1 VTEDSLG
8 GFEVRLRRSGRTI
21 SIPPGRTI
29 LRTLLDAGVKAD
41 YSCTMGGCGT
51 WETRVVE
58 GVPDHRDNYLS
69 DEEKAD
75 NNVIMICC
83 SGSKTPVLVLDL

>member
-1 VTEDSLG
+1 
-8 GFEVRLRRSGRTI
+8 
-21 SIPPGRTI
+21 
-29 LRTLLDAGVKAD
+29 
-41 YSCTMGGCGT
+41 MGGCGT
-51 WETRVVE
+51 CETRVVK

-75 NNVIMICC
+75 NNVITICC